1 MLIEDIPHLEE
12 EEFNALFD
20 ILEAYVYG
28 NRNKCQ
34 LSQKLIKWEYGGLL
48 IWTL

>member
-12 EEFNALFD
+12 EEFEALF
-20 ILEAYVYG
+20 EAYVYG

-34 LSQKLIKWEYGGLL
+34 LSQKLIKWEYGGC
-48 IWTL
+48 